1 MLEQDI
7 ERVLVTEEEIQAAVK
22 RLGKQLTED
31 YQGEKVVVVGILR
44 GAVMFMTDIVRAM
57 DVYLDIDFMDVSS
70 YGDAFESSGQ
80 VKILKDLDTDI
91 AGKHVLIVE
100 DIIDTG
106 RTLKHIVDLFKYR
119 KAESIKIVTLLDKPA
134 RRIVKDIEPDY
145 IGIEVPDE
153 FLIGYGLDYKQ
164 MYRNLPY
171 IGVLKP
177 EVYENNIES

>member
-7 ERVLVTEEEIQAAVK
+7 DRILVTQEEIQAAVE
-22 RLGKQLTED
+22 RLGNQLTEE
-31 YQGEKVVVVGILR
+31 YQGRKVVVVGILR
-44 GAVMFMTDIVRAM
+44 GAIMFMTDIIRVM
-57 DVYLDIDFMDVSS
+57 DFYLELDFMDVSS
-70 YGDAFESSGQ
+70 YGEALESSGQ
-80 VKILKDLDTDI
+80 IKILKDLDTDI
-91 AGKHVLIVE
+91 AGKDVLIVE

-106 RTLKHIVDLFKYR
+106 QTLKHIVDLFKYR
-119 KAESIKIVTLLDKPA
+119 KAASIKIVALLDKPA

-145 IGIEVPDE
+145 VGIEVPDE

-177 EVYENNIES
+177 EVYQEK